1 MLPLN
6 ILHMYKTLQSA
17 PHICKVLPLNSSLQR
32 FNLPTWSPTSRQ
44 CTTYLPLR
52 SLPLN
57 ILPHRSRV
65 SRSLL
70 PHLKP
75 SLVNLL
81 PLPNLSLVNPLLLR
95 LHLYLHLPHHTCTTP
110 RQEHR
115 IPPLIFLRL
124 VHLLLHL
131 LPRPCKFLPP
141 HTCLPPQ
148 ALDCQPLQATCLL
161 STSRPLQISLSPQFH
176 RLLNHHLLC
185 FLNRH
190 PSVSHLFPTTIHA
203 EPTASLSA
211 TSCCNPTKPIR
222 RFANLPCP
230 PTIAATAFTTLRS
243 SCPSFHSSP
252 RHKTASSSAIKSQLG
267 K

>member
-65 SRSLL
+65 SRNLL

-95 LHLYLHLPHHTCTTP
+95 LHLYPHLPHHICTTP
-110 RQEHR
+110 RREHR
-115 IPPLIFLRL
+115 IPPLTFLPP

-131 LPRPCKFLPP
+131 LPHLCKFLPP
-141 HTCLPPQ
+141 RTFLHLQASAFQPQTATCLSSTSHPCLPP
-148 ALDCQPLQATCLL
+148 CHPLQV
-161 STSRPLQISLSPQFH
+161 SLPPQFH
-176 RLLNHHLLC
+176 RLRNRHHLC
-185 FLNRH
+185 FLNRP
-190 PSVSHLFPTTIHA
+190 PSLSHLTFHHH
-203 EPTASLSA
+203 
-211 TSCCNPTKPIR
+211 
-222 RFANLPCP
+222 PC
-230 PTIAATAFTTLRS
+230 
-243 SCPSFHSSP
+243 
-252 RHKTASSSAIKSQLG
+252 
-267 K
+267 